1 MFYVY
6 SQNNSGGFF
15 EIDHSA
21 GISVVVIVEAD
32 SAEQAN
38 HRAEQIGLYFDGD
51 GDCSCC
57 GDRWHDIW
65 DSERGGD
72 DVPSLYGKP
81 LVDYGREDFPYGVH
95 GWAGSEPE
103 VYVHVKDGRFFGFV
117 LTENGQYVY
126 MGDPSDLTL
135 DEPLQIGE

>member
-6 SQNNSGGFF
+6 SQNNSGGSFH
-15 EIDHSA
+15 IDKNQ
-21 GISVVVIVEAD
+21 GISIVVIVEAD
-32 SAEQAN
+32 FVDEAN
-38 HRAEQIGLYFDGD
+38 FRAEQVGLYFDSD
-51 GDCSCC
+51 ADCSCC
-57 GDRWHDIW
+57 GDRWSAIW
-65 DSERGGD
+65 PGERGD

-103 VYVHVKDGRFFGFV
+103 VYVHVKDGRFFGFI

-126 MGDPSDLTL
+126 DGDPSDLTL